1 MCCYCCYC
9 GVFLFNRLHF
19 AYGEASLSFYI
30 RIFFS
35 RYLCILFHISL
46 VARTLFHKRRK
57 KKSPRINSQHILWDA
72 KWKRVSFILCS
83 VKCTFHHSTKWLPYI
98 YRCTTRAKTHWRY
111 KTCRKKNY
119 FLIFLIASVCMFL
132 YECVCVNKI
141 GVYVS
146 IFELFIGLPFIV
158 TELQWNLYDHWEF
171 WCCWLWPFFIS
182 AVFSP

>member
-1 MCCYCCYC
+1 MERRR
-9 GVFLFNRLHF
+9 FHF
-19 AYGEASLSFYI
+19 TYDF
-30 RIFFS
+30 FFS
-35 RYLCILFHISL
+35 IS
-46 VARTLFHKRRK
+46 VYFISHFTCRARALSQTTE

-83 VKCTFHHSTKWLPYI
+83 VKCKFHHSTKWLPYI
-98 YRCTTRAKTHWRY
+98 YRFTTRVKTHWRY